1 MNTETELKR
10 LQQGVKAIEMIEYH
24 EDQLGEFEYD
34 YKVRVVKNLYL
45 VNHYKHM
52 AQCEQRCIERLKKVY
67 LRMGL
72 SKNYGKH

>member
-10 LQQGVKAIEMIEYH
+10 LHQGVKAIEMIEYH
-24 EDQLGEFEYD
+24 EEQLKEFTHD
-34 YKVRVVKNLYL
+34 YIFRVVQNLYL